1 MQDFTYPAELLLDL
15 TKSKDGNENRVNV
28 RIVAND
34 TTRADKVNDRI
45 ILKAFADAREGY
57 IEDGIIDYDHVSVR
71 GKTAIEKA
79 EAIVGEPT
87 DLTIDTGLPVCT
99 GFLFRGNP
107 YVEKSILPALKS
119 GSKVFGASV
128 GGQILKKSEDFDP
141 ETKQKV
147 NRISKISLNHL
158 ALTPLSKAVSGR
170 TSIELAKSL
179 AGDVGLIEFAS
190 FGEMSEW
197 LSSEEDGDALDK
209 ALVAGAGTD
218 VATIQGG
225 QVLQSQSLEG
235 VAERDKAAWV
245 DLVHAMA
252 TKSVE
257 PRYDSIV
264 GYLSNRGLGLR
275 KAQAF
280 ALVAAKNVTK
290 ITNVLEPIL
299 GR

>member
-1 MQDFTYPAELLLDL
+1 MLDFTYPAELLLDL
-15 TKSKDGNENRVNV
+15 TKSDDNEGRVNV
-28 RIVAND
+28 RIVVND
-34 TTRADKVNDRI
+34 TTKPDKVNDRI
-45 ILKAFADAREGY
+45 VLKAFADARDSY
-57 IEDGIIDYDHVSVR
+57 VEDGIIDYDHVSVR

-87 DLTIDTGLPVCT
+87 DLTTDTGLPVCT

-128 GGQILKKSEDFDP
+128 GGRILKKSEDFDP
-141 ETKQKV
+141 DTKKKI
-147 NRISKISLNHL
+147 NRISQISLQHV
-158 ALTPLSKAVSGR
+158 ALTPTYKAVSGH

-179 AGDVGLIEFAS
+179 ADSVGLVEFAS

-197 LSSEEDGDALDK
+197 ISPEEDGDALDK
-209 ALVAGAGTD
+209 ALVAGAATD
-218 VATIQGG
+218 VAALQGG

-235 VAERDKAAWV
+235 VAEKDKAAWV
-245 DLVHAMA
+245 DLLHAMA

-290 ITNVLEPIL
+290 ITNALEPIL

>member
-1 MQDFTYPAELLLDL
+1 LDFTYPAEVLLDL
-15 TKSKDGNENRVNV
+15 TKSGDENENRVNI

-34 TTRADKVNDRI
+34 TTKADKVNDRI
-45 ILKAFADAREGY
+45 VLKAFADARDDY
-57 IEDGIIDYDHVSVR
+57 VRDGIIDYDHVSVR
-71 GKTAIEKA
+71 GKTALEKA

-128 GGQILKKSEDFDP
+128 GGRILKKSEDFDP
-141 ETKQKV
+141 DTKQKV
-147 NRISKISLNHL
+147 NRISQISLDHL
-158 ALTPLSKAVSGR
+158 ALTPLSKAVSGH
-170 TSIELAKSL
+170 TSVELAKSL
-179 AGDVGLIEFAS
+179 AGDTGLVEFSS
-190 FGEMSEW
+190 FEEMSSW
-197 LSSEEDGDALDK
+197 LSPVEEDELDK

-218 VATIQGG
+218 VAAIQGG

-235 VAERDKAAWV
+235 VAEEDKAAWV
-245 DLVHAMA
+245 DLLHAMA

-290 ITNVLEPIL
+290 ITNALEPIL